1 MIRRRRD
8 EEGQVYPALL
18 LAVIGGFA
26 IAVAFVAL
34 QFGLDQTGRAASASD
49 AAALAVGREHRE
61 SVVDLFGDNNGL
73 HLGQLTSFLSGA
85 GPVPGANDVADDY
98 AEANGADLVGD
109 VEYRGFDL
117 SAVQWEYEVTTE
129 QLDTVEGAD
138 EELQSRSTSRVAV
151 RITSGLCPGL
161 AGVMHGGDCLSPT
174 EYTAGCVPP
183 PPPPSP
189 TPTASP
195 TTTESPGSEE
205 SPGASESPT
214 ATPTPTPTPFEP
226 ADFCD
231 LNLAELLEW
240 EIRLVVP

>member
-1 MIRRRRD
+1 V
-8 EEGQVYPALL
+8 EGQVSPARL

-61 SVVDLFGDNNGL
+61 SVVDLFGDDNGL
-73 HLGQLTSFLSGA
+73 HLGQLSSFLSGA

-109 VEYRGFDL
+109 VDYRGFDL
-117 SAVQWEYEVTTE
+117 SALQWEYQVTTE
-129 QLDTVEGAD
+129 QLDTVQGAD
-138 EELQSRSTSRVAV
+138 EDLQSRSTSRVAV
-151 RITSGLCPGL
+151 RITEGLCPGL
-161 AGVMHGGDCLSPT
+161 AGVMYGGDCLTPA

-183 PPPPSP
+183 PPPPP
-189 TPTASP
+189 TPSP
-195 TTTESPGSEE
+195 TTTESPDPDE
-205 SPGASESPT
+205 SPGPSEPAT
-214 ATPTPTPTPFEP
+214 TTPTPSPTPFEP
-226 ADFCD
+226 EGFCGE
-231 LNLAELLEW
+231 NLADLLEW